1 MYSYVIGVD
10 KVIFSSTAFFIKEK
24 FAAIYPLHF
33 IFCFHR
39 KQELTFRP
47 YLSIIGIFLPQL
59 WFWQLMM
66 MPQRNVL
73 VKSITFIMFTCITS
87 SFMNNVI
94 KFS

>member
-39 KQELTFRP
+39 KQELTF
-47 YLSIIGIFLPQL
+47 
-59 WFWQLMM
+59 
-66 MPQRNVL
+66 
-73 VKSITFIMFTCITS
+73 
-87 SFMNNVI
+87 
-94 KFS
+94 